1 MQFWEGAGERERAR
15 ENANEAQNAYIQHR
29 VLHYGDVS
37 HDDAVGKLG
46 AFVNFAA
53 LAHNTPLHILK
64 VVLVFV
70 HHRRRNVPV
79 RAAVLAAGKQ

>member
-1 MQFWEGAGERERAR
+1 MQFWEGAAEREHAR
-15 ENANEAQNAYIQHR
+15 EGENKAQNAYFQHR

-37 HDDAVGKLG
+37 HDDAVGKLS

-53 LAHNTPLHILK
+53 LSHDTLPHILS

-70 HHRRRNVPV
+70 HHRGRDVPV
-79 RAAVLAAGKQ
+79 GAAVLAAGKI